1 MGTYYIPR
9 NYKGETRI
17 LYIFSIKSLVTTTIG
32 ITIGLL
38 FYALFNTMGLT
49 KVGYAFI
56 AIFGGLGY
64 VIGAVKI
71 PTIAT
76 IPLTKR
82 IGGEPISEIII
93 RYIKFKKKHTIYTYY
108 QKTKEEK

>member
-17 LYIFSIKSLVTTTIG
+17 LYIFSVKSLVTTVIG

-38 FYALFNTMGLT
+38 FYALFNAMGLT
-49 KVGYAFI
+49 KIGYLFVGIFALIGFI
-56 AIFGGLGY
+56 
-64 VIGAVKI
+64 IGAVKI
-71 PTIAT
+71 PTILG
-76 IPLTKR
+76 IPVTKR

-93 RYIKFKKKHTIYTYY
+93 RYIKFKRNRKIYTYY
-108 QKTKEEK
+108 QRTKEEK